1 MIYLSLQKK
10 RKEFSLL
17 INIMKKLKLI
27 AKEFAAVII
36 VGTGVKLISVY
47 LTNDLDIISII
58 SGLLGFT
65 ILFPAIIAYVDLI
78 DKVISGEE

>member
-1 MIYLSLQKK
+1 
-10 RKEFSLL
+10 
-17 INIMKKLKLI
+17 MKKLKLI

-65 ILFPAIIAYVDLI
+65 ILFPAIIAYVDFI